1 MKKTGLADSPF
12 FTAASPSGEV
22 FSREAPP
29 ERKSERTEDRTD
41 FRSENRTV
49 DLPPIPER
57 RNTRRYSFEF
67 YDDQILKLKHLKYQA
82 EIAGKRV
89 NLSDFAREALDQY
102 LKDK

>member
-12 FTAASPSGEV
+12 FATAPPSGEV
-22 FSREAPP
+22 FNREVQAKQ
-29 ERKSERTEDRTD
+29 KSERTEN
-41 FRSENRTV
+41 RSEKRTL
-49 DLPPIPER
+49 DLHSIPEK

-67 YDDQILKLKHLKYQA
+67 YDDQILKLKRLKYQA

-89 NLSDFAREALDQY
+89 NLSDFAREAFDQY